1 MYRLCLAFITY
12 FAIALSAQAAQLV
25 SPNDMGMGALLLKS
39 NEPGK
44 YLEAPRVASDYEISI
59 NGPIARTR
67 VTQQFH
73 NPADG
78 WIEGVYVFPLP
89 ENAAVDTLKMVIGDR
104 VIIGDIKERQEA
116 KQIFEEAKAKGEKAA
131 LLEQERPNIFTNPVA
146 NIGPRET
153 IVVQIEYQQP
163 VRQSAGVF
171 SLRVPMVVG
180 PRYIPKPEIQV
191 SENGQFFAVVD
202 RVPDAERLESPVLD
216 PRKHKPVN
224 PITIA
229 VHLNAGFTLGDVMSS
244 YHDVNAT
251 AVAADHKEITL
262 SNPEFADRDFELT
275 WAAKPGAEPAV
286 GLFSERIGD
295 ADYALAYVSPP
306 EQPVSEIRMPRE
318 VVFVIDNSGSM
329 GGPSMAQAKGSLIY
343 ALSRLDPKDKF
354 NVIRFD
360 DTMDILFPDAVQAD
374 LGNVEKAKYFVGGLE
389 ASGGTEMIPPLRAA
403 LRDASPEDQSLLRQV
418 IFLTDGA
425 IGNEQEM
432 FDVLSSMRGRSRV
445 FMVGIG
451 SAPNSS
457 LMTRAAELG
466 RGSFT
471 QIGDGSQVEDRMR
484 ELIGKLESPAVTE
497 LKASVDQGDVEITP
511 AMLPDVYRGEPVMML
526 MKMKERKGTLTLA
539 GKIGGK
545 PWTTTLA
552 LNKAT
557 AGSGIA
563 KLWARRKI
571 DDAEV
576 AQSIGRLTPEGAD
589 KEILAV
595 ALEHHL
601 VSRVTSLVAIDKTP
615 ARAPGEKLT
624 RSQVPINLPAGWDY
638 DKVFGEQPQTF
649 EKDAKLDLTLIAM
662 SKTKPMPAQQ
672 NAVKELELPQGS
684 TLSDL
689 FLLLGALLSA
699 FAVAL
704 ALYARCRTSQ

>member
-1 MYRLCLAFITY
+1 
-12 FAIALSAQAAQLV
+12 
-25 SPNDMGMGALLLKS
+25 
-39 NEPGK
+39 
-44 YLEAPRVASDYEISI
+44 
-59 NGPIARTR
+59 
-67 VTQQFH
+67 
-73 NPADG
+73 
-78 WIEGVYVFPLP
+78 
-89 ENAAVDTLKMVIGDR
+89 
-104 VIIGDIKERQEA
+104 
-116 KQIFEEAKAKGEKAA
+116 
-131 LLEQERPNIFTNPVA
+131 
-146 NIGPRET
+146 
-153 IVVQIEYQQP
+153 
-163 VRQSAGVF
+163 
-171 SLRVPMVVG
+171 
-180 PRYIPKPEIQV
+180 
-191 SENGQFFAVVD
+191 
-202 RVPDAERLESPVLD
+202 
-216 PRKHKPVN
+216 
-224 PITIA
+224 
-229 VHLNAGFTLGDVMSS
+229 
-244 YHDVNAT
+244 
-251 AVAADHKEITL
+251 
-262 SNPEFADRDFELT
+262 
-275 WAAKPGAEPAV
+275 
-286 GLFSERIGD
+286 
-295 ADYALAYVSPP
+295 
-306 EQPVSEIRMPRE
+306 
-318 VVFVIDNSGSM
+318 
-329 GGPSMAQAKGSLIY
+329 
-343 ALSRLDPKDKF
+343 
-354 NVIRFD
+354 
-360 DTMDILFPDAVQAD
+360 
-374 LGNVEKAKYFVGGLE
+374 
-389 ASGGTEMIPPLRAA
+389 
-403 LRDASPEDQSLLRQV
+403 
-418 IFLTDGA
+418 
-425 IGNEQEM
+425 
-432 FDVLSSMRGRSRV
+432 
-445 FMVGIG
+445 
-451 SAPNSS
+451 
-457 LMTRAAELG
+457 
-466 RGSFT
+466 
-471 QIGDGSQVEDRMR
+471 
-484 ELIGKLESPAVTE
+484 
-497 LKASVDQGDVEITP
+497 
-511 AMLPDVYRGEPVMML
+511 MML